1 MDIKKLVIVPMAA
14 LVLSSGAGVLQA
26 EEMHDQMPTVETEAV
41 ELRGTLDHLLSEHAF
56 LAAEAMRKGADGAAD
71 FENITAALDQNTTE
85 LSAAIES
92 VYGEEAGMQFKEMWS
107 SHIGYFVD
115 YVNGTAEDD
124 DAAKEEALNELS
136 QYREDFS
143 MFLETATEE
152 RVEADALAE
161 GLQMHVEQLIGAFDA
176 YVMGDYETAYA
187 YEREAVHHMYMVS
200 KGLSSA
206 ITDQFPEQFNN
217 TKAVTPAADLRSDL
231 NYLFSEHAGLAAMTM
246 QNGIEGSEDFEASAA
261 ALNNNTKDLAEAVT
275 AVYGEEAGMQFE
287 QMWTEHIG
295 YFVDYVTATAEE
307 DTAAAEEALA
317 NLDMYKEEFSMFM
330 DTATDGNLPA
340 EALAEGLQMHV
351 EQLVG
356 AFDAYAAEDY
366 QVAYEQTREA
376 YHHMFMTS
384 KGLSGAI
391 VTQMPDQFMMEMP
404 AEMPNTAMAPPA
416 DNNNMLLISVFAS
429 LVLLSAVMITLRIRK
444 ETNR

>member
-71 FENITAALDQNTTE
+71 FENITAALDQNTIE

-92 VYGEEAGMQFKEMWS
+92 VYGEEAGMQFEEMWS

-115 YVNGTAEDD
+115 YVNGTAADD

-261 ALNNNTKDLAEAVT
+261 ALINNTQDLAAAVSS
-275 AVYGEEAGMQFE
+275 VYGEEAGMQFE

-307 DTAAAEEALA
+307 DTAGMEEALA

-340 EALAEGLQMHV
+340 EVLAEGLQMHV

-404 AEMPNTAMAPPA
+404 AEMPNTAMAAPA
-416 DNNNMLLISVFAS
+416 DNNNTLLISIFAG

-444 ETNR
+444 TN

>member
-14 LVLSSGAGVLQA
+14 LVLSSGAGFAQA
-26 EEMHDQMPTVETEAV
+26 EEMHEQMPTVETEAV

-115 YVNGTAEDD
+115 YVNGTAEDN
-124 DAAKEEALNELS
+124 DAAKEEALDELS

-261 ALNNNTKDLAEAVT
+261 ALNNNTKDLAQAVT

-307 DTAAAEEALA
+307 DTAAQEEALA

-351 EQLVG
+351 EQLIG
-356 AFDAYAAEDY
+356 AFDAYSAEDY

-391 VTQMPDQFMMEMP
+391 VKQMPDQFMMEMP

-416 DNNNMLLISVFAS
+416 DDNNNMLLISIFAS

-444 ETNR
+444 ERN

>member
-1 MDIKKLVIVPMAA
+1 MDIKKLVVVPLAA
-14 LVLSSGAGVLQA
+14 LVLSSGAGFAQA
-26 EEMHDQMPTVETEAV
+26 EEMHEQMPSVETEAV

-56 LAAEAMRKGADGAAD
+56 LAAEAMRKGADGAPD
-71 FENITAALDQNTTE
+71 FENITAALDQNTME

-92 VYGEEAGMQFKEMWS
+92 VYGEEAGMQFEEMWS

-115 YVNGTAEDD
+115 YVNGTVAED

-206 ITDQFPEQFNN
+206 ITDQFPEEFNN

-246 QNGIEGSEDFEASAA
+246 QNGIEGSEDFEASAE
-261 ALNNNTKDLAEAVT
+261 ALNNNTKDLAQAV
-275 AVYGEEAGMQFE
+275 AGVYGEEAGMQFE
-287 QMWTEHIG
+287 MMWTEHIG

-307 DTAAAEEALA
+307 DTAAQEEALK

-330 DTATDGNLPA
+330 DTATEGNLPA

-356 AFDAYAAEDY
+356 AFDSYSAEDY
-366 QVAYEQTREA
+366 EAAYEQTREA

-391 VTQMPDQFMMEMP
+391 VKQMPDQFMMEMP

-416 DNNNMLLISVFAS
+416 DNNNTLLISIFAG
-429 LVLLSAVMITLRIRK
+429 LVLLSAVMVTLRIRK
-444 ETNR
+444 NN